1 MRVFSLGGRRD
12 DRLQIHV
19 NYWHHPVAAS
29 KDPQMRP
36 WLLID
41 RPVMKKY
48 NRDDKKGL
56 IEKINMK
63 SWQQNYVVATYGCV
77 GNIIFSFYSINFAMH
92 DVFKAVCS
100 RSCIFDRVPISYKDN
115 KFIMNNQLHIFSC
128 LI

>member
-1 MRVFSLGGRRD
+1 MQAFSLGGRRD

-48 NRDDKKGL
+48 NRDDK
-56 IEKINMK
+56 ISVE
-63 SWQQNYVVATYGCV
+63 
-77 GNIIFSFYSINFAMH
+77 FSINLNRMGYQP
-92 DVFKAVCS
+92 S
-100 RSCIFDRVPISYKDN
+100 ILSS
-115 KFIMNNQLHIFSC
+115 
-128 LI
+128 

>member
-1 MRVFSLGGRRD
+1 MQAFSLGGRRD

-56 IEKINMK
+56 IDKIEHEVMAAK
-63 SWQQNYVVATYGCV
+63 LCGC
-77 GNIIFSFYSINFAMH
+77 NLRM
-92 DVFKAVCS
+92 C
-100 RSCIFDRVPISYKDN
+100 R
-115 KFIMNNQLHIFSC
+115 
-128 LI
+128 